1 MTLKKI
7 TPIFFT
13 FKRAILIDSSLNSLL
28 KNFKNK
34 TEEIYVI
41 YNYNKEHHSS
51 YKKFFNKYKDQK
63 LKIFQRQKKKIF
75 LENINFFF
83 RPLNYIWFYKWP
95 KIISEFNNFK
105 KILENILN
113 NIKTDYVTFVPDD
126 QIFYKETKVPNL
138 ALDMIAKDKY
148 QTYYRF
154 FTGDHFK
161 GKYSIPKKMKK
172 EEFIDDGVKFFK
184 WSNKDPFARDLW
196 KYRFTIEATVFH
208 KDALLK
214 FLKPIAYHNP
224 ITLEANG
231 LWESRFRDYFKYGL
245 SSCQRSAA
253 GYQINNVQNLVKNQ
267 CATFEPDILNKAYL
281 DDYLLFVDK
290 LDFDK
295 KKLDIVPERLT
306 LYKEKIENKID
317 YNKYKIKSL

>member
-28 KNFKNK
+28 KNFRNT

-41 YNYNKEHHSS
+41 YNYNNQHHLS
-51 YKKFFNKYKDQK
+51 YEKFFKKYKNQN
-63 LKIFQRQKKKIF
+63 LKVFQRQKKKIYIG
-75 LENINFFF
+75 NINLFL

-95 KIISEFNNFK
+95 KIITEFNNFK
-105 KILENILN
+105 KILENILK
-113 NIKTDYVTFVPDD
+113 IVKTDFVMFVPDD
-126 QIFYKETKVPNL
+126 QIFYKETIVPNL
-138 ALDMIAKDKY
+138 ALDMISKNKF

-154 FTGDHFK
+154 FTGDHFE

-172 EEFIDDGVKFFK
+172 QEFTENGIKFFK
-184 WSNKDPFARDLW
+184 WSNEDFFAKSLW
-196 KYRFTIEATVFH
+196 KYRFTIEGTVFH

-214 FLKPIAYHNP
+214 FLKPMVYHNP

-231 LWESRFRDYFKYGL
+231 LWESRFRGYFKYGL
-245 SSCQRSAA
+245 SSCKRTAA

-267 CATFEPDILNKAYL
+267 CATFEPDILKKAYL
-281 DDYLLFVDK
+281 EDYLLFIDNF
-290 LDFDK
+290 DFDE
-295 KKLDIVPERLT
+295 KKLDIVPEKLT

-317 YNKYKIKSL
+317 YNKYKINLK